1 MTSNPDTRE
10 SLILRLPSSQD
21 ALAWREFIAIYEP
34 LIIRFAGRRG
44 LQEADAREIAQN
56 VLIAVAKSVDR
67 WQPDRERGRF
77 RAWLFRIAR
86 NQLINWISKQAT
98 QASSARALD
107 GSALEQFPSEDYRAA
122 EIELE
127 YRREMFRVAA
137 AQARDS
143 FSASTWD
150 MHLILLPIKLNDIIF
165 LHHVLLLLLLLHVHL
180 FLLGILVLFLV
191 HHLLLLFALHLYLM
205 MALRGQAALILPTR

>member
-98 QASSARALD
+98 QASSARAID

-150 MHLILLPIKLNDIIF
+150 AFWRTAVLAESVDSVAASLELSPGAVYIARSRVTSKIRDIIVQ
-165 LHHVLLLLLLLHVHL
+165 LEDNNA
-180 FLLGILVLFLV
+180 I
-191 HHLLLLFALHLYLM
+191 
-205 MALRGQAALILPTR
+205 

>member
-98 QASSARALD
+98 QATSARALD

-150 MHLILLPIKLNDIIF
+150 AFWRTAVLAESVDSVAASLELSPGAVYIARSRVTSKIRDIIVQ
-165 LHHVLLLLLLLHVHL
+165 LEDNNA
-180 FLLGILVLFLV
+180 I
-191 HHLLLLFALHLYLM
+191 
-205 MALRGQAALILPTR
+205 

>member
-1 MTSNPDTRE
+1 MNSNPDTRE

-98 QASSARALD
+98 HASSARALD

-143 FSASTWD
+143 FSSSTWD
-150 MHLILLPIKLNDIIF
+150 AFWRTAVLAESVDSVAASLSLSPGAVYIARSRVTSKIRDIIVQ
-165 LHHVLLLLLLLHVHL
+165 LEDNNA
-180 FLLGILVLFLV
+180 I
-191 HHLLLLFALHLYLM
+191 
-205 MALRGQAALILPTR
+205 

>member
-150 MHLILLPIKLNDIIF
+150 AFWRTAVLAESVDSVAASLELSPGAVYIARSRVTSKIRDIIVQ
-165 LHHVLLLLLLLHVHL
+165 LEDNNA
-180 FLLGILVLFLV
+180 I
-191 HHLLLLFALHLYLM
+191 
-205 MALRGQAALILPTR
+205 

>member
-1 MTSNPDTRE
+1 MTPNPDTRE

-107 GSALEQFPSEDYRAA
+107 GSTLEQFPSEDYRAA

-150 MHLILLPIKLNDIIF
+150 AFWRTAVLAESVDSVAASLELSPGAVYIARSRVTSKIRDIIVQ
-165 LHHVLLLLLLLHVHL
+165 LEDNNA
-180 FLLGILVLFLV
+180 I
-191 HHLLLLFALHLYLM
+191 
-205 MALRGQAALILPTR
+205 

>member
-10 SLILRLPSSQD
+10 SLILRLPSAQD
-21 ALAWREFIAIYEP
+21 ALAWREFISIYEP
-34 LIIRFAGRRG
+34 LIIRFAIRRG

-86 NQLINWISKQAT
+86 NQLINWISKHAN
-98 QASSARALD
+98 QASAARALD
-107 GSALEQFPSEDYRAA
+107 YSELNQIPSKDHRAA
-122 EIELE
+122 EIEIELE

-143 FSASTWD
+143 FSSSTWD
-150 MHLILLPIKLNDIIF
+150 AFWRTSVLAEPVHSVAASLGLTSGAVYIARSRVTSKIRDIIVQ
-165 LHHVLLLLLLLHVHL
+165 LEESNA
-180 FLLGILVLFLV
+180 I
-191 HHLLLLFALHLYLM
+191 
-205 MALRGQAALILPTR
+205 

>member
-1 MTSNPDTRE
+1 MNSNPDTRE

-67 WQPDRERGRF
+67 WQPDRQRGRF

-107 GSALEQFPSEDYRAA
+107 GSALEQFPSKDYRAE

-143 FSASTWD
+143 FSSSTWD
-150 MHLILLPIKLNDIIF
+150 AFWRTAVLAESVDSVAASLALSPGAVYIARSRVTSKIRDIIVQ
-165 LHHVLLLLLLLHVHL
+165 LEDNNA
-180 FLLGILVLFLV
+180 I
-191 HHLLLLFALHLYLM
+191 
-205 MALRGQAALILPTR
+205 

>member
-107 GSALEQFPSEDYRAA
+107 GSALKQFPSEDYRAA

-150 MHLILLPIKLNDIIF
+150 AFWRTAVLAESVDSVAASLELSPGAVYIARSRVTSKIRDIIVQ
-165 LHHVLLLLLLLHVHL
+165 LEDNNA
-180 FLLGILVLFLV
+180 I
-191 HHLLLLFALHLYLM
+191 
-205 MALRGQAALILPTR
+205 

>member
-1 MTSNPDTRE
+1 MNSNPDTRE

-67 WQPDRERGRF
+67 WQPDRQRGRF

-98 QASSARALD
+98 QASSARPLD
-107 GSALEQFPSEDYRAA
+107 GSALEQFPSEDYRAE

-143 FSASTWD
+143 FSSSTWD
-150 MHLILLPIKLNDIIF
+150 AFWRTAVLAESVDSVAASLALSPGAVYIARSRVTSKIRDIIVQ
-165 LHHVLLLLLLLHVHL
+165 LEDNNA
-180 FLLGILVLFLV
+180 I
-191 HHLLLLFALHLYLM
+191 
-205 MALRGQAALILPTR
+205 

>member
-107 GSALEQFPSEDYRAA
+107 GPALEQFPSEDYRAA

-150 MHLILLPIKLNDIIF
+150 AFWRTAVLAESVDSVAASLELSPGAVYIARSRVTSKIRDIIVQ
-165 LHHVLLLLLLLHVHL
+165 LEDNNA
-180 FLLGILVLFLV
+180 I
-191 HHLLLLFALHLYLM
+191 
-205 MALRGQAALILPTR
+205 

>member
-1 MTSNPDTRE
+1 MNSNPDTRE

-143 FSASTWD
+143 FSSSTWD
-150 MHLILLPIKLNDIIF
+150 AFWRTAVLAESVDAVAASLSLSPGAVYIARSRVTSKIRDIIVQ
-165 LHHVLLLLLLLHVHL
+165 LEDNNA
-180 FLLGILVLFLV
+180 I
-191 HHLLLLFALHLYLM
+191 
-205 MALRGQAALILPTR
+205 

>member
-1 MTSNPDTRE
+1 
-10 SLILRLPSSQD
+10 LILRLPSSQD

-150 MHLILLPIKLNDIIF
+150 AFWRTAVLAESVDSVAASLELSPGAVYIARSRVTSKIRDIIVQ
-165 LHHVLLLLLLLHVHL
+165 LEDNNA
-180 FLLGILVLFLV
+180 I
-191 HHLLLLFALHLYLM
+191 
-205 MALRGQAALILPTR
+205 

>member
-1 MTSNPDTRE
+1 MNSNPDTRE

-107 GSALEQFPSEDYRAA
+107 GSALEQFPSEDDRAA

-143 FSASTWD
+143 FSSSTWD
-150 MHLILLPIKLNDIIF
+150 AFWRTAVLAESVDAVAASLSLSPGAVYIARSRVTSKIRDIIVQ
-165 LHHVLLLLLLLHVHL
+165 LEDNNA
-180 FLLGILVLFLV
+180 I
-191 HHLLLLFALHLYLM
+191 
-205 MALRGQAALILPTR
+205 

>member
-86 NQLINWISKQAT
+86 NPLINWISKQAT

-150 MHLILLPIKLNDIIF
+150 AFWRTAVLAESVDSVAASLELSPGAVYIARSRVTSKIRDIIVQ
-165 LHHVLLLLLLLHVHL
+165 LEDNNA
-180 FLLGILVLFLV
+180 I
-191 HHLLLLFALHLYLM
+191 
-205 MALRGQAALILPTR
+205 

>member
-107 GSALEQFPSEDYRAA
+107 GSALEQFPSEDCRAA

-150 MHLILLPIKLNDIIF
+150 AFWRTAVLAESVDSVAASLSLSPGAVYIARSRVTSKIRDIIVQ
-165 LHHVLLLLLLLHVHL
+165 LEDNNA
-180 FLLGILVLFLV
+180 I
-191 HHLLLLFALHLYLM
+191 
-205 MALRGQAALILPTR
+205 

>member
-1 MTSNPDTRE
+1 MNSNPETRE

-98 QASSARALD
+98 QASSARALH

-150 MHLILLPIKLNDIIF
+150 AFWRTAVLAESVDSVAASLTLSPGAVYIARSRVTSKIRDIIVQ
-165 LHHVLLLLLLLHVHL
+165 LEDNNA
-180 FLLGILVLFLV
+180 I
-191 HHLLLLFALHLYLM
+191 
-205 MALRGQAALILPTR
+205 

>member
-1 MTSNPDTRE
+1 MNSNPDTRE

-98 QASSARALD
+98 QASSARAVD

-150 MHLILLPIKLNDIIF
+150 AFWRTAVLAESVDSVAASLELSPGAVYIARSRVTSKIRDIIVQ
-165 LHHVLLLLLLLHVHL
+165 LEDNNA
-180 FLLGILVLFLV
+180 I
-191 HHLLLLFALHLYLM
+191 
-205 MALRGQAALILPTR
+205 

>member
-127 YRREMFRVAA
+127 YLREMFRVAA

-150 MHLILLPIKLNDIIF
+150 AFWRTAVLAESVDSVAASLELSPGAVYIARSRVTSKIRDIIVQ
-165 LHHVLLLLLLLHVHL
+165 LEDNNA
-180 FLLGILVLFLV
+180 I
-191 HHLLLLFALHLYLM
+191 
-205 MALRGQAALILPTR
+205 

>member
-98 QASSARALD
+98 QASSARAVD

-150 MHLILLPIKLNDIIF
+150 AFWRTAVLAESVDSVAASLELSPGAVYIARSRVTSKIRDIIVQ
-165 LHHVLLLLLLLHVHL
+165 LEDNNA
-180 FLLGILVLFLV
+180 I
-191 HHLLLLFALHLYLM
+191 
-205 MALRGQAALILPTR
+205 

>member
-98 QASSARALD
+98 QASSARVLD

-150 MHLILLPIKLNDIIF
+150 AFWRTAVLAESVDSVAASLELSPGAVYIARSRVTSKIRDIIVQ
-165 LHHVLLLLLLLHVHL
+165 LEDNNA
-180 FLLGILVLFLV
+180 I
-191 HHLLLLFALHLYLM
+191 
-205 MALRGQAALILPTR
+205 

>member
-150 MHLILLPIKLNDIIF
+150 AFWRTAVLAESVDSVATSLELSPGAVYIARSRVTSKIRDIIVQ
-165 LHHVLLLLLLLHVHL
+165 LEDNNA
-180 FLLGILVLFLV
+180 I
-191 HHLLLLFALHLYLM
+191 
-205 MALRGQAALILPTR
+205 

>member
-143 FSASTWD
+143 FSTNTWD
-150 MHLILLPIKLNDIIF
+150 AFWRTAVLAESVDSVAASLELSPGAVYIARSRVTSKIRDIIVQ
-165 LHHVLLLLLLLHVHL
+165 LEDNNA
-180 FLLGILVLFLV
+180 I
-191 HHLLLLFALHLYLM
+191 
-205 MALRGQAALILPTR
+205 

>member
-21 ALAWREFIAIYEP
+21 ALAWRDFIAIYEP

-98 QASSARALD
+98 QASSAGALD
-107 GSALEQFPSEDYRAA
+107 GSALEQFPSQDYRAA

-143 FSASTWD
+143 FSGSTWD
-150 MHLILLPIKLNDIIF
+150 AFWRTAVLAESVDSVAASLELSPGAVYIARSRVTSKIRDIIVQ
-165 LHHVLLLLLLLHVHL
+165 LEDNNA
-180 FLLGILVLFLV
+180 I
-191 HHLLLLFALHLYLM
+191 
-205 MALRGQAALILPTR
+205 